1 MRLGFSLAIVAL
13 FAQPC
18 FAASVAGLEGGQRLP
33 TGYYAIASPPVEQD
47 EAKQLDKDVV
57 VVSAPREKWIVSSGA
72 DDDVQ
77 ASALA
82 GRQCDQRLR
91 ALRETAASRVLE
103 VKRDMLDRPETM
115 ALMRYNEKKGMSAD
129 DALAKTLDDLSA
141 PWLVKKIQ
149 ADYAK
154 CEESDGSA
162 LFRLPLKAVPSP
174 EADRIR

>member
-18 FAASVAGLEGGQRLP
+18 FAASVAELEGGQILP
-33 TGYYAIASPPVEQD
+33 TGYYAIVTPPVEQD

-57 VVSAPREKWIVSSGA
+57 VISAPREKWIVSSGA

-91 ALRETAASRVLE
+91 ALREPSAGGEA
-103 VKRDMLDRPETM
+103 
-115 ALMRYNEKKGMSAD
+115 RYARSARNNGA
-129 DALAKTLDDLSA
+129 DALQRK
-141 PWLVKKIQ
+141 
-149 ADYAK
+149 
-154 CEESDGSA
+154 E
-162 LFRLPLKAVPSP
+162 RH
-174 EADRIR
+174 